1 MVLFD
6 IFKAWENLYC
16 IIIIIHFNCMH
27 KGSVNILLNPSFCI
41 SQKWI
46 FRIFILDWIISLK
59 KNKQEEIIVHKAE
72 IFTAKMKSYLH

>member
-16 IIIIIHFNCMH
+16 IIIIIHFN
-27 KGSVNILLNPSFCI
+27 NF
-41 SQKWI
+41 
-46 FRIFILDWIISLK
+46 LDWIISLK
-59 KNKQEEIIVHKAE
+59 KNKQEEIIVHNAD